1 MTITQ
6 QSSRSPSSRFVRL
19 TQLPPFL
26 FATFVTITTLAIFI
40 PLNPD
45 MPDKGIDQSWTL
57 AMNEARGKAENVL
70 SLARIDQAWV
80 FAINEAVARHLRF
93 GKEII
98 FPFGPYASIYTRS
111 FNPAT
116 DRFMVF
122 GSLLVGLSYAVTM
135 LYLSR
140 GHPYIILILMLS
152 LATFPSRDALLLS
165 YPFILVVC
173 VLKRAHFD
181 NPGEKSPL
189 RWWQILAAMLTFSAL
204 GLLPLI
210 KISLLVPVS
219 VSVAILA
226 LLAYRFPLKQAIPL
240 LCIPILATI
249 TCWVITGQSLSDL
262 PAFLRGAML
271 LTSGYTSA
279 MSTPFLG
286 WPSMIGYGFVISY
299 LVVSALIYL
308 SLIRSTQ
315 LTVSSK
321 WLLGLLCA
329 WFLLVAFKHGFV
341 RGDHEAIAFNSLLI
355 FLLTIRCLY
364 TDKYLVG
371 SLLFISVIVV
381 GIYCRHDPILV
392 REVREKFGVGTVAGG
407 SHRKQLLAFISE
419 KATGVVSRSTYEST
433 LDTYMTAWEGLHL
446 RLTDSKGL
454 QARFVGAMADIRSE
468 YAVPALKGTTDI
480 YTYEQSVLLAST
492 NEWSPRP
499 IFQSYS
505 AYTAALARLNE
516 QHLRGANAPDWVLF
530 DLLAID
536 ARLPSMEDGLSWP
549 AILDNYTFVSFDGE
563 FVLLRKNAV
572 TEIKSD
578 LDALYTQS
586 CKTGGIVG
594 LPEMREPLY
603 AEIDLRPTWMGKL
616 LIALFKPPQVNIVL
630 NLRNGDTF
638 SYGTVPEILRT
649 GFILSPL
656 VRTTE
661 QFAALAAGNR
671 RFLDESQVGSILIAP
686 SYGGRFV
693 WSDTYTLTLKT
704 YHGPPTGGSD
714 EAVVGAA
721 R

>member
-1 MTITQ
+1 MTTTQ
-6 QSSRSPSSRFVRL
+6 QSPRNPSSRFVRL
-19 TQLPPFL
+19 TKLPPFL

-45 MPDKGIDQSWTL
+45 MPDKGIDQSWIL
-57 AMNEARGKAENVL
+57 AMNEARSKSENVL

-122 GSLLVGLSYAVTM
+122 GSLLIGLSYVVTM

-140 GHPYIILILMLS
+140 GQPYIILILMLF

-173 VLKRAHFD
+173 VLKGANSD
-181 NPGEKSPL
+181 NPGDMSPL
-189 RWWQILAAMLTFSAL
+189 RWWQISAAMLTLSAL

-226 LLAYRFPLKQAIPL
+226 LLAYRFHFKQAIPL
-240 LCIPILATI
+240 LCIPILATS
-249 TCWVITGQSLSDL
+249 TCWVIAGQSLSDL

-271 LTSGYTSA
+271 LTSGYTGA
-279 MSTPFLG
+279 MSTPLLG

-308 SLIRSTQ
+308 SLSRSTQ
-315 LTVSSK
+315 LTVYLK

-341 RGDHEAIAFNSLLI
+341 RADHEAIAFNSLLI

-371 SLLFISVIVV
+371 SLFLISVIVV

-392 REVREKFGVGTVAGG
+392 REVRERFGVGTAAGG
-407 SHRKQLLAFISE
+407 SRRRQLLAFISE
-419 KATGVVSRSTYEST
+419 KATGTFSRTTYEST
-433 LDTYMTAWEGLHL
+433 LDTYLTAWDGMRL
-446 RLTDSKGL
+446 RLTDNKSL
-454 QARFVGAMADIRSE
+454 QDRFVRAMADIRSE
-468 YAVPALKGTTDI
+468 YDVPVLNGTTDI

-505 AYTAALARLNE
+505 AYTPALARLNE
-516 QHLRGANAPDWVLF
+516 QHLRGANAPEWVLF

-536 ARLPSMEDGLSWP
+536 GRLPSIEDGLSWP
-549 AILDNYTFVSFDGE
+549 ALLDNYTFVSFDSE
-563 FVLLRKNAV
+563 FVLLRKNRV
-572 TEIKSD
+572 TEIKSK
-578 LDALYTQS
+578 LDAIYTKS
-586 CKTGGIVG
+586 CKTGATVG
-594 LPEMREPLY
+594 LPETREPLY
-603 AEIDLRPTWMGKL
+603 AEIDLKPTLMGRL
-616 LIALFKPPQVNIVL
+616 LITLFKPPQVNIVL
-630 NLRNGDTF
+630 NLKTGGTF
-638 SYGTVPEILRT
+638 SYRAVPEIMTT

-656 VRTTE
+656 VRNTE

-671 RFLDESQVGSILIAP
+671 RFLDESRVDSISIAP
-686 SYGGRFV
+686 SYGGPFL

-704 YHGPPTGGSD
+704 YHGQPARGSD
-714 EAVVGAA
+714 
-721 R
+721 